1 MEAERTL
8 PRGSFNAARWALLLG
23 NFVIGCGVMVV
34 GGTLNDLTDDL
45 RITVTEGG
53 HLIAIA
59 AVMMGVGAPVLAA
72 AVSGMDRRRLL
83 ALAMAW
89 YAVGHVLCALA
100 PDYHWLWPVRA
111 LTVLSAAVFT
121 PQAAAAVG
129 FMSTPAHRGRAI
141 TFVFMGWAIASVAG
155 MPLAAWV
162 GERLG
167 WRVAMWLIAGASLVS
182 CVLVLRSVPRG
193 IRPPALSLRAW
204 RKVFSSPLLVAV
216 VLVTGFQSAGQFTV
230 LAYAAPY
237 FKQGFGASPEQISL
251 MFAYFGG
258 LALAGNLWLN
268 RVIDQVGAA
277 RAVTVTLSLMTL
289 SLLVWPLAV
298 SLPTLA
304 LVFFPW
310 AISGFATNSGQQARL
325 GGLSPRLA
333 PALMALNTS
342 AIYLGHAV
350 GASGG
355 GWVLERFD
363 YGQLHWLGLMWMAV
377 AWALS
382 GWALREQARRDAR
395 PLGGDADEDSEARG
409 MPAG

>member
-1 MEAERTL
+1 MEVERTL
-8 PRGSFNAARWALLLG
+8 PPGGCKAARWALLLG

-34 GGTLNDLTDDL
+34 GGTLNDLTRDL
-45 RITVTEGG
+45 HISVTEGG

-59 AVMMGVGAPVLAA
+59 AVMMGVGAPVMAA
-72 AVSGMDRRRLL
+72 LVSGMDRRRLL
-83 ALAMAW
+83 TLAMLW
-89 YAVGHVLCALA
+89 YALGHLACALA
-100 PDYHWLWPVRA
+100 PSYPWLWPLRA

-141 TFVFMGWAIASVAG
+141 TFVFMGWALASVAG

-167 WRVAMWLIAGASLVS
+167 WRMAMGLVALASVLAA
-182 CVLVLRSVPRG
+182 VLVHVGMPRG
-193 IRPPALSLRAW
+193 IRPPALSWRAW
-204 RKVFSSPLLVAV
+204 RKVFESPLLLAV
-216 VLVTGFQSAGQFTV
+216 VLVTGLQSAGQFTV
-230 LAYAAPY
+230 LAFAAPY
-237 FKQGFGASPEQISL
+237 FKHGFGASPEQISL
-251 MFAYFGG
+251 MFAYFGS

-268 RVIDQVGAA
+268 RVVDRVGPA
-277 RAVTVTLSLMTL
+277 RAVTTTLTLMAVSLAI
-289 SLLVWPLAV
+289 WPLATN
-298 SLPTLA
+298 LPTLA
-304 LVFFPW
+304 LVFLPW

-355 GWVLERFD
+355 GWVLTHFD
-363 YGQLHWLGLMWMAV
+363 YAQLHWLGLVWMLL
-377 AWALS
+377 AWAVS
-382 GWALREQARRDAR
+382 SWAMRLQARRKA
-395 PLGGDADEDSEARG
+395 PPELA
-409 MPAG
+409 PT